1 MTEPLKPHAPKQIGS
16 VVGVDRMDGLDRQKL
31 RPEIK
36 LALLCDEARG
46 VYGRDPRGLGAGGFA
61 FVARPRV
68 ILQLLMDLGVSSGLT
83 SVIRLQRA
91 MVIAQSRADRGRTV
105 ADADV
110 VGWWENIPI
119 AVRCTVKDDQLWILP
134 LDKIP
139 ESKQIDRRQAGSL
152 RVAAHN
158 GKLHMLQ
165 DQG

>member
-1 MTEPLKPHAPKQIGS
+1 MTDPIKPETPRQIGS

-36 LALLCDEARG
+36 LALLCEEAKAI
-46 VYGRDPRGLGAGGFA
+46 YGRDPRGMGAGGFA

-68 ILQLLMDLGVSSGLT
+68 LLQLLVDLGVNSGLT

-91 MVIAQSRADRGRTV
+91 MVIAQSRSDRGRTV
-105 ADADV
+105 ADADI
-110 VGWWENIPI
+110 VGWWQNIPI
-119 AVRCTVKDDQLWILP
+119 AVRCKVRDDQLWILP
-134 LDKIP
+134 IDKIP
-139 ESKQIDRRQAGSL
+139 ESMQIDRRQAGSL

-158 GKLHMLQ
+158 GKLSFLR

>member
-1 MTEPLKPHAPKQIGS
+1 MSDPLKPHTPAQIGS

-36 LALLCDEARG
+36 LALLCDEARS
-46 VYGRDPRGLGAGGFA
+46 VHGRDPRGLGAGGFA

-68 ILQLLMDLGVSSGLT
+68 ILQLLIDLGVNSGLT

-91 MVIAQSRADRGRTV
+91 MVIAQSRSNRTV

-119 AVRCTVKDDQLWILP
+119 AVRSKVRDDQLWILP
-134 LDKIP
+134 IDRIP
-139 ESKQIDRRQAGSL
+139 ESMQIDRRQAGRL
-152 RVAAHN
+152 RTAAHN
-158 GKLHMLQ
+158 GKLHLLR
-165 DQG
+165 DQE